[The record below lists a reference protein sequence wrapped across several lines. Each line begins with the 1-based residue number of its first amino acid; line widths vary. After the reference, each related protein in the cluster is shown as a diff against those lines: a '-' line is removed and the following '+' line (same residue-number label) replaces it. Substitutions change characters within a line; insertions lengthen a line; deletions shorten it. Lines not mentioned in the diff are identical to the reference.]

1 MSGAIRTK
9 RKTNSSTIAG
19 RQYKSGGNTG
29 RLGHTIQTLLH
40 TQVLATKVKEGF
52 TAAPA
57 GEQSSNADHQQDVD
71 MGIEEDFL
79 DGQAAIPLSH
89 EGGEWGEMEEL
100 WANVYRDRVK
110 KRTYKDHRSRRRD
123 RTQRR
128 VLQFAPQMKSMV
140 DSYMDWSSKQK
151 GATEVIGN
159 HKVKVI
165 DLFSS
170 YVVMFTETSS
180 DKYLSSALVR
190 QGLFPCSPVKINVA
204 ISTATLELYRS
215 LFVRCPRL
223 TIQPFVKTLCDM
235 HGVPF
240 IPYLTTQF
248 SIAFNVY
255 LDMLRQTRQRV
266 AIALDR
272 NGPNWR
278 LANVCP
284 ACLYQLEGEDELEYS
299 MFFTMDGN
307 DSLKRMHHRDKIV
320 DELGERMGPSKER
333 IDCREGGGDY
343 FLPRKEVDEWDIH
356 LDPNADNA
364 PADEP
369 AGCDSW
375 HNSQESNTRAMW
387 RVYDET
393 RIFLSVCRH
402 GFVLLITDM
411 VNSGELR
418 KYAIAIL
425 SRFFGVLP
433 KRLGGGY
440 DIGCSF
446 DVTLRR
452 SRLGPK
458 AFEELYTSLVGLCD
472 SSNAL
477 ATAIRHASIFHRRQA
492 ITEYARH
499 YDSFHTYS
507 NLSTFLVNSYKQALE
522 ILSMEPALKTSM
534 KEMGIASTDVFAEW
548 LKDELE
554 YLRSRVKAE
563 VPEREKL
570 EIEYYLLLVKFKET
584 CDTLRS
590 VQQVWIRV
598 DTPETIAGPERDK
611 TATIETKRRQ
621 ARERRNAQLEEVH
634 ALENR
639 LGILP
644 QDRWTEGSTMA
655 LYQKRLDR
663 LEGLIVERILELAKV
678 NRAQTGYKMR
688 KHIGQANYNN
698 AAANLMPP
706 RPALDW
712 DTIIECAFLSE
723 FDMLRDSRQDIRE
736 KPWAKPAGRSLQAQH
751 YKILRAREE
760 IIQCNI
766 EITRLWTHMADKK
779 AMLEAREQELSATNP
794 ALAYQVQQHRLER
807 GRCDAIHIKR
817 LTKLAKDPR
826 FTGALTIGKRC
837 EPPVPGVVPASPS
850 TEQPMTAE
858 GDTADLELS
867 NNDDDGL
874 TDADASGD
882 DDDEV
887 LEWWVDLMDIATD
900 K

>member
-1 MSGAIRTK
+1 
-9 RKTNSSTIAG
+9 
-19 RQYKSGGNTG
+19 
-29 RLGHTIQTLLH
+29 
-40 TQVLATKVKEGF
+40 
-52 TAAPA
+52 
-57 GEQSSNADHQQDVD
+57 
-71 MGIEEDFL
+71 
-79 DGQAAIPLSH
+79 
-89 EGGEWGEMEEL
+89 
-100 WANVYRDRVK
+100 
-110 KRTYKDHRSRRRD
+110 
-123 RTQRR
+123 
-128 VLQFAPQMKSMV
+128 
-140 DSYMDWSSKQK
+140 
-151 GATEVIGN
+151 
-159 HKVKVI
+159 
-165 DLFSS
+165 
-170 YVVMFTETSS
+170 MFTETSS

-215 LFVRCPRL
+215 LFVQCPRL

-248 SIAFNVY
+248 SIAFDVY
-255 LDMLRQTRQRV
+255 LDVLRQTRQRV

-278 LANVCP
+278 LANACP

-393 RIFLSVCRH
+393 GIFLSVCRH

-425 SRFFGVLP
+425 SRFFSVLP

-458 AFEELYTSLVGLCD
+458 AFEELYTSLVGLFHGYSHNRLCQLLRLVLYLSGMGLED
-472 SSNAL
+472 FETCERYFSSSNAL

-507 NLSTFLVNSYKQALE
+507 NLSTFLVNNYKQALE

-570 EIEYYLLLVKFKET
+570 EIEYYLLLVN
-584 CDTLRS
+584 DTLRS

-621 ARERRNAQLEEVH
+621 ARERHNAQLEEVH

-644 QDRWTEGSTMA
+644 QDRWTEGSSDWVLNRDRAAMA

-688 KHIGQANYNN
+688 KHIGQAVKTRSQAIQTALENYNN

-760 IIQCNI
+760 IIRCNI
-766 EITRLWTHMADKK
+766 EITRLWTHMADEK

-794 ALAYQVQQHRLER
+794 ALAYQVRQHRLER

-867 NNDDDGL
+867 DNDDDGL

-900 K
+900 R